1 MSHTVVDAEAPTP
14 SEGPDRWKHNPAWAT
29 PDATAFA
36 EILGALR
43 RVQSAAAFSAPPAA
57 LTSELIGP
65 LEEIADHLAA
75 HRTGEDGRLAGGSA
89 VGGPGHPLF
98 VPYEVT
104 SCGARTLR
112 ASVEFEP
119 VHVGGNGAVHG
130 GVLPLLFDDV
140 LGVFVAFQSERHCRT
155 AYLHVNYRKV
165 TPIRR
170 PLRIDAAI
178 DRVEGRKTY
187 VTGRL
192 YDGETLLA
200 DVEALFVQLLPG
212 QP

>member
-1 MSHTVVDAEAPTP
+1 MSHTVVDAEAATP
-14 SEGPDRWKHNPAWAT
+14 PERPDRWRRNPAWGT
-29 PDATAFA
+29 PDAKAFA
-36 EILGALR
+36 ELLGALR
-43 RVQSAAAFSAPPAA
+43 RVQSAAACSAPPAA

-75 HRTGEDGRLAGGSA
+75 HRAGEDQRLAGGSA
-89 VGGPGHPLF
+89 FGGPGHPLLI
-98 VPYEVT
+98 PYQVT
-104 SCGARTLR
+104 SWGAQTLR
-112 ASVEFEP
+112 ATVEFEP

-140 LGVFVAFQSERHCRT
+140 LGVFVAARGDHRCRT

-165 TPIRR
+165 TPIHR

-178 DRVEGRKTY
+178 DRAEGRKTY
-187 VTGRL
+187 VTGGL
-192 YDGETLLA
+192 YDGECLLA